1 MAKDLLF
8 SSEAH
13 QKMLAGVEKLAKA
26 VGTTLGP
33 RGRNVVIDKS
43 YGAPHITKDGVTV
56 AREIV
61 LEDSFENMGAQLV
74 REVATKTNDI
84 AGDGTTTATVLAH
97 AIIKEGF
104 KNVTAGSNPILIKR
118 GMDKAVEILV
128 KEIKNIA
135 KEVKTSEEIRSVATI
150 SGNND
155 PEIGAL
161 IAEAMERVGKDG
173 VITVEDSKAMETF
186 VEVVEGMQFDR
197 GYLSPYM
204 ATNPERMV
212 AELEDPYIL
221 LCDKKISS
229 LKDIMVLLE
238 TVLKQGKPLV
248 IIAED
253 IDGEALATLIVNKLR
268 GTLNAV
274 AVKAPAFGDRRKAML
289 EDIAVL
295 TGGQVISED
304 KGMTLELAT
313 PDMLG
318 RAKKIIVGKENTI
331 IIDGAG
337 SKDEIK
343 ARVAQLDVTIA
354 ESTSDYDIEKLNER
368 KAKLAGGVAN
378 IKVGAATEV
387 ELKEKKDRVQDAL
400 SATKAAVDEGIIP
413 GGGIAFLKIQGSLD
427 SLKGANEEEQIGINI
442 IRKAIEAP
450 IKKIAEN
457 SGVDG
462 AVIVMKARES
472 KDGQGYNALTN
483 EWVDMLK
490 SGIVD
495 PAKVTRTALQNAA
508 SIAGMLLT
516 TEVMIT
522 ELPAPAS
529 AAPMGGGMGGGM
541 GMPGMM

>member
-13 QKMLAGVEKLAKA
+13 QKMLSGVEKLAKA

-33 RGRNVVIDKS
+33 RGRNVVIDKK

-56 AREIV
+56 AKEIE
-61 LEDSFENMGAQLV
+61 LEDAFENMGAQLV
-74 REVATKTNDI
+74 REVATKTNDV

-104 KNVTAGSNPILIKR
+104 KNVTAGSNPTLIKR
-118 GMDKAVEILV
+118 GMDKALQVLV
-128 KEIKNIA
+128 KEIKSIA
-135 KEVKTSEEIRSVATI
+135 KEVKTSEEIKSVATI

-161 IAEAMERVGKDG
+161 IAEAMEKVGKDG

-229 LKDIMVLLE
+229 LKDIMGLLE

-289 EDIAVL
+289 EDIAIL

-304 KGMTLELAT
+304 KGMSLETAT

-318 RAKKIIVGKENTI
+318 RAKKVVVGKENTI
-331 IIDGAG
+331 IVDGAG

-343 ARVAQLDVTIA
+343 ARVAQIDVTIA
-354 ESTSDYDIEKLNER
+354 ESTSDYDIE
-368 KAKLAGGVAN
+368 KLAGGVAN

-400 SATKAAVDEGIIP
+400 SATKAAVDEGIVP
-413 GGGIAFLKIQGSLD
+413 GGGVALLQVQKSLD
-427 SLKGANEEEQIGINI
+427 ALKGANAEEQVGINI
-442 IRKAIEAP
+442 VIKSLEAP
-450 IKKIAEN
+450 MKIIAEN

-462 AVIVMKARES
+462 SVIVMKARDAKAGE
-472 KDGQGYNALTN
+472 GYNALTD

-495 PAKVTRTALQNAA
+495 PAKVTRTALQNAI

-522 ELPAPAS
+522 DLPSKNAEP
-529 AAPMGGGMGGGM
+529 PMGGGGGM

>member
-13 QKMLAGVEKLAKA
+13 QKMLSGVEKLARA

-33 RGRNVVIDKS
+33 RGRNVVIDKK

-56 AREIV
+56 AKEIE
-61 LEDSFENMGAQLV
+61 LEDAFENMGAQLV
-74 REVATKTNDI
+74 REVATKTNDV

-104 KNVTAGSNPILIKR
+104 KNVTAGSNPTLIKR
-118 GMDKAVEILV
+118 GMDKALQVLV
-128 KEIKNIA
+128 KEIKSIA
-135 KEVKTSEEIRSVATI
+135 KEVKTSEEIKSVATI

-161 IAEAMERVGKDG
+161 IAEAMEKVGKDG

-229 LKDIMVLLE
+229 LKDIMGLLE

-289 EDIAVL
+289 EDIAIL

-304 KGMTLELAT
+304 KGMSLETAT

-318 RAKKIIVGKENTI
+318 RAKKVVVGKENTI

-400 SATKAAVDEGIIP
+400 SATKAAVDEGIVP
-413 GGGIAFLKIQGSLD
+413 GGGVALLQVQKSLEN
-427 SLKGANEEEQIGINI
+427 LKGANAEEQVGINI
-442 IRKAIEAP
+442 VIKSLEAP
-450 IKKIAEN
+450 MKIIAEN

-462 AVIVMKARES
+462 SVIVMKARAAKPGE
-472 KDGQGYNALTN
+472 GYNALTD

-495 PAKVTRTALQNAA
+495 PAKVTRTALQNAI

-522 ELPAPAS
+522 DLPSKNAEP
-529 AAPMGGGMGGGM
+529 PMGGGGGM

>member
-13 QKMLAGVEKLAKA
+13 QKMLSGVEKLARA

-33 RGRNVVIDKS
+33 RGRNVVIDKK

-56 AREIV
+56 AKEIE
-61 LEDSFENMGAQLV
+61 LEDAFENMGAQLV
-74 REVATKTNDI
+74 REVATKTNDV

-104 KNVTAGSNPILIKR
+104 KNVTAGSNPTLIKR
-118 GMDKAVEILV
+118 GMDKALQVLV
-128 KEIKNIA
+128 KEIKSIA
-135 KEVKTSEEIRSVATI
+135 KEVKTSEEIKSVATI

-161 IAEAMERVGKDG
+161 IAEAMEKVGKDG

-229 LKDIMVLLE
+229 LKDIMGLLE

-289 EDIAVL
+289 EDIAIL

-304 KGMTLELAT
+304 KGMSLETAT

-318 RAKKIIVGKENTI
+318 RAKKVVVGKENTI

-400 SATKAAVDEGIIP
+400 SATKAAVDEGIVP
-413 GGGIAFLKIQGSLD
+413 GGGVALLQVQKSLD
-427 SLKGANEEEQIGINI
+427 ALKGANAEEQVGINI
-442 IRKAIEAP
+442 VIKSLEAP
-450 IKKIAEN
+450 MKIIAEN

-462 AVIVMKARES
+462 SVIVMKARAAKPGE
-472 KDGQGYNALTN
+472 GYNALTD

-495 PAKVTRTALQNAA
+495 PAKVTRTALQNAI

-522 ELPAPAS
+522 DLPSKNAEP
-529 AAPMGGGMGGGM
+529 PMGGGGGM

>member
-33 RGRNVVIDKS
+33 RGRNVVIDKK

-56 AREIV
+56 AREIE
-61 LEDSFENMGAQLV
+61 LEDAFENMGAQLV
-74 REVATKTNDI
+74 REVATKTNDV

-104 KNVTAGSNPILIKR
+104 KNVTAGSNPTLIKR
-118 GMDKAVEILV
+118 GLDKGVEVLV
-128 KEIKNIA
+128 AEIKKIS
-135 KEVKTSEEIRSVATI
+135 KEVKTSEEINSVATI

-155 PEIGAL
+155 PEIGKL
-161 IAEAMERVGKDG
+161 IAEAMEKVGKDG
-173 VITVEDSKAMETF
+173 VITVEDSKAMDTF
-186 VEVVEGMQFDR
+186 VDVVEGMQFDR

-204 ATNPERMV
+204 VTDSEHMI
-212 AELEDPYIL
+212 AELADPYIL

-229 LKDIMVLLE
+229 IKDIMGLLE
-238 TVLKQGKPLV
+238 TSVKQGRPLV

-295 TGGQVISED
+295 TGGQVISEE
-304 KGMTLELAT
+304 KGMSLELAT

-318 RAKKIIVGKENTI
+318 QAKRVQVGKENTI
-331 IIDGAG
+331 IVDGAG
-337 SKDEIK
+337 DKAAIQARIK
-343 ARVAQLDVTIA
+343 QIETTI
-354 ESTSDYDIEKLNER
+354 EDSTSDYDIEKLNER

-400 SATKAAVDEGIIP
+400 SATKAAVDEGIVA
-413 GGGIAFLKIQGSLD
+413 GGGVALLRVRKALD
-427 SLKGANEEEQIGINI
+427 SIKGSTEEEQVGINI
-442 IRKAIEAP
+442 IKKAVEAP
-450 IKKIAEN
+450 MKKIAEN
-457 SGVDG
+457 SGV
-462 AVIVMKARES
+462 S
-472 KDGQGYNALTN
+472 
-483 EWVDMLK
+483 W
-490 SGIVD
+490 
-495 PAKVTRTALQNAA
+495 
-508 SIAGMLLT
+508 
-516 TEVMIT
+516 
-522 ELPAPAS
+522 
-529 AAPMGGGMGGGM
+529 
-541 GMPGMM
+541 

>member
-33 RGRNVVIDKS
+33 RGRNVVIDKK

-56 AREIV
+56 AREIE

-104 KNVTAGSNPILIKR
+104 KNVTAGSNPTLIKR
-118 GMDKAVEILV
+118 GLDKALDVLV
-128 KEIKNIA
+128 KEIQGIS
-135 KEVKTSEEIRSVATI
+135 KEVKTSEDIYSVATI

-155 PEIGAL
+155 PEIGKL
-161 IAEAMERVGKDG
+161 IAEAMEKVGKDG
-173 VITVEDSKAMETF
+173 VITVEDSKAMDTY
-186 VEVVEGMQFDR
+186 VDVVEGMQFDR

-204 ATNPERMV
+204 VTDPERMV
-212 AELEDPYIL
+212 AELDEPFIL

-229 LKDIMVLLE
+229 LKDIMGLLE
-238 TVLKQGKPLV
+238 SALKQGKPLV

-268 GTLNAV
+268 GTLNVV

-289 EDIAVL
+289 EDLAIL

-318 RAKKIIVGKENTI
+318 RAKRVRVEKENTI

-337 SKDEIK
+337 AKESITGRIK
-343 ARVAQLDVTIA
+343 QIESDIA
-354 ESTSDYDIEKLNER
+354 NSTSDYDIEKLNER
-368 KAKLAGGVAN
+368 KAKLSGGVAN

-400 SATKAAVDEGIIP
+400 SATKAAVDEGIVA
-413 GGGIAFLKIQGSLD
+413 GGGVALLKVRDSLD
-427 SLKGANEEEQIGINI
+427 SLKGDNEEEQVGINI
-442 IRKAIEAP
+442 IKKAIEAP
-450 IKKIAEN
+450 MKKIAEN

-462 AVIVMKARES
+462 SVVVMKANDA
-472 KDGQGYNALTN
+472 KDGEGYNALTN

-495 PAKVTRTALQNAA
+495 PAKVTRTALQNAV

-522 ELPAPAS
+522 DIPS
-529 AAPMGGGMGGGM
+529 AEPPMPPMGGGM
-541 GMPGMM
+541 PGMM

>member
-13 QKMLAGVEKLAKA
+13 QKMLSGVEKLARA

-33 RGRNVVIDKS
+33 RGRNVVIDKK

-56 AREIV
+56 AKEIE
-61 LEDSFENMGAQLV
+61 LEDAFENMGAQLV
-74 REVATKTNDI
+74 REVATKTNDV

-104 KNVTAGSNPILIKR
+104 KNVTAGSNPTLIKR
-118 GMDKAVEILV
+118 GMDKALQVLV
-128 KEIKNIA
+128 KEIKSIA
-135 KEVKTSEEIRSVATI
+135 KEVKTSEEIKSVATI

-161 IAEAMERVGKDG
+161 IAEAMEKVGKDG

-229 LKDIMVLLE
+229 LKDIMGLLE

-289 EDIAVL
+289 EDIAIL

-304 KGMTLELAT
+304 KGMSLETAT

-318 RAKKIIVGKENTI
+318 RAKKVVVGKENTI

-343 ARVAQLDVTIA
+343 ARVAQLDVTIS

-400 SATKAAVDEGIIP
+400 SATKAAVDEGIVP
-413 GGGIAFLKIQGSLD
+413 GGGVALLQVQKSLD
-427 SLKGANEEEQIGINI
+427 ALKGANAEEQVGINI
-442 IRKAIEAP
+442 VIKSLEAP
-450 IKKIAEN
+450 MKIIAEN

-462 AVIVMKARES
+462 SVIVMKARAAKPGE
-472 KDGQGYNALTN
+472 GYNALTD

-495 PAKVTRTALQNAA
+495 PAKVTRTALQNAI

-522 ELPAPAS
+522 DLPSKNAEP
-529 AAPMGGGMGGGM
+529 PMGGGGGM